1 MLTQPLTPTIRLV
14 NFGPGLTHSI
24 RVPPRRVD
32 FVPFLLPGYA
42 AAPCTVIADLPWRGG
57 SYTSPVT
64 QSRCNNTANLRATA
78 TAALFFA
85 FFPPRSQSRNPYRR
99 KSVSGPNGPRR
110 IQCLKELCH
119 VRLRRP
125 QLSFRQRF
133 SLQTQ
138 NRVMAPLV
146 A

>member
-32 FVPFLLPGYA
+32 FVPFLLAGYA
-42 AAPCTVIADLPWRGG
+42 AAACTVIADLPWRSG
-57 SYTSPVT
+57 SYTSPVI

-85 FFPPRSQSRNPYRR
+85 KSRD
-99 KSVSGPNGPRR
+99 VGALLGD
-110 IQCLKELCH
+110 
-119 VRLRRP
+119 
-125 QLSFRQRF
+125 
-133 SLQTQ
+133 
-138 NRVMAPLV
+138 
-146 A
+146 